1 MTKEEYM
8 AIREDKTD
16 MLEEFVEWRNKN
28 GEGCLQSRWD
38 LTMTKEKDMT
48 KVALT
53 EDEPFMTVNVDYYE
67 STNSDGE
74 RRIRVVTTTQKW
86 VGSSKDPVASTTFEY
101 L

>member
-8 AIREDKTD
+8 QTREDKTD
-16 MLEEFVEWRNKN
+16 MLEELIALNVEWRNKN
-28 GEGCLQSRWD
+28 GED
-38 LTMTKEKDMT
+38 K
-48 KVALT
+48 
-53 EDEPFMTVNVDYYE
+53 PFMKVNVDYYE

-86 VGSSKDPVASTTFEY
+86 IGCKKDPVTSTTFEY

>member
-8 AIREDKTD
+8 QTREDKTD

-28 GEGCLQSRWD
+28 GEDKLF
-38 LTMTKEKDMT
+38 M
-48 KVALT
+48 KVK
-53 EDEPFMTVNVDYYE
+53 VDYYE
-67 STNSDGE
+67 SINSDGE

-86 VGSSKDPVASTTFEY
+86 IGCKKDPVASTTFEY

>member
-8 AIREDKTD
+8 QTREDKTD

-28 GEGCLQSRWD
+28 GED
-38 LTMTKEKDMT
+38 K
-48 KVALT
+48 
-53 EDEPFMTVNVDYYE
+53 PFMTVKVDYYE

-86 VGSSKDPVASTTFEY
+86 IGCKKDPVTSTTFEY

>member
-48 KVALT
+48 KVA
-53 EDEPFMTVNVDYYE
+53 
-67 STNSDGE
+67 
-74 RRIRVVTTTQKW
+74 TTQKW

>member
-28 GEGCLQSRWD
+28 G
-38 LTMTKEKDMT
+38 
-48 KVALT
+48 